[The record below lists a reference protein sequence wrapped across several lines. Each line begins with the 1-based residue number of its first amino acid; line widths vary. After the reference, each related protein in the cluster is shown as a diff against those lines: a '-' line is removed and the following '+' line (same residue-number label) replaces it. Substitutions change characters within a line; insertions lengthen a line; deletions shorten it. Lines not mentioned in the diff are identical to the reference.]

1 MFSYADLHIGIE
13 LAPKNIAAGGI
24 RYFLRH
30 FGRARRSEMPQTE
43 SFSQSD
49 HQILPLKPAEDAP
62 VVLHP
67 AMRAESV
74 RQRKKSGKF
83 SGVLDYFF
91 GKEKGGSG
99 ESLQEYLDLSERY
112 PENATYQM
120 KLGEIYQ
127 KKGEAEKTI
136 AKYLQAAEI
145 FSRENFFPQA
155 IAIYKQVLAMNPH
168 LVQANQKIGEIYQKM
183 GFLADAIAQYRIVV
197 KHNETW
203 GRKEKIPQIMNLIQE
218 LENEKSAREKK
229 APVAVEAR
237 KTHEPKA
244 DPPPPALPRS
254 GPPPKA
260 RRAVPPQEGEKENF
274 YDLRAELTTGD
285 PGDLKDI
292 KEISTDKLFGFE
304 EIFKELQETVIPA
317 EVYPNFNYHM
327 GKACREM
334 GFNDGAIEQL
344 QIAMQKG
351 QNPIEAAKMLSRC
364 FRDKGWFHEAQ
375 KYFEKA
381 MEMENESRKKQ
392 TPSFKSEIV
401 MLPS

>member
-1 MFSYADLHIGIE
+1 MLG
-13 LAPKNIAAGGI
+13 
-24 RYFLRH
+24 
-30 FGRARRSEMPQTE
+30 
-43 SFSQSD
+43 
-49 HQILPLKPAEDAP
+49 
-62 VVLHP
+62 
-67 AMRAESV
+67 
-74 RQRKKSGKF
+74 
-83 SGVLDYFF
+83 YFF
-91 GKEKGGSG
+91 GKEKGKSG

-120 KLGEIYQ
+120 KLAEIYQ
-127 KKGEAEKTI
+127 KKGEEEKAI

-155 IAIYKQVLAMNPH
+155 MAIYKQVLAMNPH
-168 LVQANQKIGEIYQKM
+168 LIQANQKIGEIYQKM

-218 LENEKSAREKK
+218 LENVKSAREKK
-229 APVAVEAR
+229 APVAEEAR
-237 KTHEPKA
+237 KPPEPKA
-244 DPPPPALPRS
+244 DPPRPALPRS

-260 RRAVPPQEGEKENF
+260 RRAVPPQEGGKDDF

-351 QNPIEAAKMLSRC
+351 QNPVEAAKILSKC

-392 TPSFKSEIV
+392 TPGFESEIV

>member
-1 MFSYADLHIGIE
+1 
-13 LAPKNIAAGGI
+13 
-24 RYFLRH
+24 
-30 FGRARRSEMPQTE
+30 MPQTE

-49 HQILPLKPAEDAP
+49 HQILPLKPPENESAG
-62 VVLHP
+62 LHP
-67 AMRAESV
+67 AERAEGL
-74 RQRKKSGKF
+74 RQRRKPGKLSGM
-83 SGVLDYFF
+83 LNYFF
-91 GKEKGGSG
+91 GKEKDRFG
-99 ESLQEYLDLSERY
+99 ESLQEYLDLSERN

-120 KLGEIYQ
+120 KVAEIYH
-127 KKGEAEKTI
+127 KKGEEEKAI

-145 FSRENFFPQA
+145 FNRESFFPQA
-155 IAIYKQVLAMNPH
+155 MAVYKQVLAMNPH
-168 LVQANQKIGEIYQKM
+168 LIQANQKIGEIYQKM
-183 GFLADAIAQYRIVV
+183 GLLADAIAQYRIVV

-218 LENEKSAREKK
+218 LENVKSAREKK
-229 APVAVEAR
+229 ASVAVEA
-237 KTHEPKA
+237 KKPQEPRA
-244 DPPPPALPRS
+244 DPPRPALPRS

-260 RRAVPPQEGEKENF
+260 RRPVPPQEGQKEDL

-285 PGDLKDI
+285 PGDLKGI

-351 QNPIEAAKMLSRC
+351 QNPVEAAKMLSKC

-381 MEMENESRKKQ
+381 MQMENESRKKQ
-392 TPSFKSEIV
+392 TPGFKSEIV